1 MGILPPR
8 PNPEGPAAVY
18 LRTLCFVFCGQDV
31 LLIQRQREPD
41 AGYWNAIG
49 GKINRGEGPLE
60 AAQRELQEEAG
71 ITPALEFR
79 GVATVVVRST
89 GEHWVIFL
97 FSAQVEDRAVVPST
111 EGPLHWVAPD
121 EIASL
126 PVLPDIPLLLPHAR
140 SPARVVLAKF
150 IYATPD
156 PATLEESSAGRRC
169 HRWSI

>member
-1 MGILPPR
+1 MGVVPPR
-8 PNPEGPAAVY
+8 PDNEGPAAVY

-60 AAQRELQEEAG
+60 AAQRELDEEAG
-71 ITPALEFR
+71 ITPTLKFR

-97 FSAQVEDRAVVPST
+97 FSAQVEDRAVVPSA
-111 EGPLHWVAPD
+111 EGPLRWVAPD
-121 EIASL
+121 EIAALS
-126 PVLPDIPLLLPHAR
+126 VLPDIPLLLPHVR
-140 SPARVVLAKF
+140 SSARVVLAKF
-150 IYATPD
+150 VYATPD
-156 PATLEESSAGRRC
+156 PGTLEGSSMRV
-169 HRWSI
+169 S

>member
-18 LRTLCFVFCGQDV
+18 LRTLCFIFCGQDV
-31 LLIQRQREPD
+31 LLIQRQRDPD

-60 AAQRELQEEAG
+60 AAQREIEEEAG
-71 ITPALEFR
+71 ICPIPEFC
-79 GVATVVVRST
+79 GVATAIVRST

-97 FSAQVEDRAVVPST
+97 FFARVEDRAVVPSP
-111 EGPLHWVAPD
+111 EGPLRWAAPD

-126 PVLPDIPLLLPHAR
+126 PVLPDIPLLLPHVR
-140 SPARVVLAKF
+140 TPGRVVLAKF
-150 IYATPD
+150 VYATPD
-156 PATLEESSAGRRC
+156 PSTLEESSAMC
-169 HRWSI
+169 SNQSV